1 MMRKLPTRALGLM
14 LLPLTPALA
23 VWALYVFRKSRNPE
37 DHGYQ
42 HNLRLLAG
50 ECWHAMRTGDFL

>member
-1 MMRKLPTRALGLM
+1 MMRKLPTRILGLM

-23 VWALYVFRKSRNPE
+23 VWALYVFRRSRNPE
-37 DHGYQ
+37 DHRYL

-50 ECWHAMRTGDFL
+50 ECRSMIKTGYFP

>member
-1 MMRKLPTRALGLM
+1 MMKKLPTRVLGLM

-23 VWALYVFRKSRNPE
+23 AWALYVFRRSRNPE
-37 DHGYQ
+37 DHRYL

-50 ECWHAMRTGDFL
+50 ECWYMMATGYFF

>member
-1 MMRKLPTRALGLM
+1 MRIVGLM

-23 VWALYVFRKSRNPE
+23 IWALYVFRKSRNPE
-37 DHGYQ
+37 NHRYL

-50 ECWHAMRTGDFL
+50 ECWHVARTGYFP

>member
-1 MMRKLPTRALGLM
+1 MRKLKTRLLGLA

-23 VWALYVFRKSRNPE
+23 AWALWVFRRSRNPE
-37 DHGYQ
+37 DHSYL

-50 ECWHAMRTGDFL
+50 ECWHLMATGYFF

>member
-1 MMRKLPTRALGLM
+1 MMRKLPTRILGLM

-37 DHGYQ
+37 DHRYLY
-42 HNLRLLAG
+42 NLRLLAE
-50 ECWHAMRTGDFL
+50 ECRHVIETGCFP

>member
-1 MMRKLPTRALGLM
+1 MMRKLPTRILGLM

-23 VWALYVFRKSRNPE
+23 VWALYVFRRSRNPE
-37 DHGYQ
+37 DHRYL

-50 ECWHAMRTGDFL
+50 ECRHVMRTGDFP

>member
-1 MMRKLPTRALGLM
+1 MMRKLPTRILGLM

-23 VWALYVFRKSRNPE
+23 AWALWVFRRSRNPE
-37 DHGYQ
+37 DHRYL

-50 ECWHAMRTGDFL
+50 ECWHVVKTGCFP

>member
-1 MMRKLPTRALGLM
+1 MMKKLPTRVLGLV

-37 DHGYQ
+37 DHRYL

-50 ECWHAMRTGDFL
+50 ECRNMIKTGYFP

>member
-1 MMRKLPTRALGLM
+1 MRKLKTRLLGLA

-23 VWALYVFRKSRNPE
+23 AWALWVFRRSRKPE
-37 DHGYQ
+37 DHRYL

-50 ECWHAMRTGDFL
+50 ECWHVTKTGCFP

>member
-1 MMRKLPTRALGLM
+1 MMKKLPTRVLGLM

-23 VWALYVFRKSRNPE
+23 AWALWVFRRSRNPE
-37 DHGYQ
+37 DHRYL

-50 ECWHAMRTGDFL
+50 ECRHVIETGCFP

>member
-1 MMRKLPTRALGLM
+1 MRKLKTRLLGLA

-23 VWALYVFRKSRNPE
+23 AWALWVFRRSRNPD
-37 DHGYQ
+37 DHSYL

-50 ECWHAMRTGDFL
+50 ECRHVIETGYFP

>member
-1 MMRKLPTRALGLM
+1 MMKKLPTRALGLM

-23 VWALYVFRKSRNPE
+23 AWALWVFRRSRKPE
-37 DHGYQ
+37 DRSYL

-50 ECWHAMRTGDFL
+50 EGWHVVKTGCFP

>member
-1 MMRKLPTRALGLM
+1 MMKKLPTRVLGLM

-23 VWALYVFRKSRNPE
+23 VWALYVFRRSRSPE
-37 DHGYQ
+37 NHRYL

-50 ECWHAMRTGDFL
+50 ECLHVVKTGCFP